1 MRAAVIRTE
10 DITERQWELLYGQL
24 SEARRQK
31 ADRIHLLA
39 HRRESIAAGVLWNGC
54 CGSREKRPP
63 FSIAASANGKPFLI
77 GRDGERKT
85 GVYFSITHTKGL
97 AGAVVG
103 EVPVGLDAERIR
115 PYPAKV
121 AARYFSPAEQKLLEE
136 GNTAAFYRIW
146 TKKEA
151 LAKLLDLPLLQVM
164 ERPEDEPKHIR
175 WHIRQVEEWVVA
187 LCEEREDAPG
197 ERKTGAEVEVL
208 TAGSFFF
215 ERFSKRFC
223 GVSHAAYRESSGTF

>member
-39 HRRESIAAGVLWNGC
+39 HRRESIAAGALLEWLLRQQG
-54 CGSREKRPP
+54 EEPP
-63 FSIAASANGKPFLI
+63 FFYCASANGKPFLI

-136 GNTAAFYRIW
+136 GNTAAFYRLW

-208 TAGSFFF
+208 TAGELLF
-215 ERFSKRFC
+215 
-223 GVSHAAYRESSGTF
+223 